1 MDRPDTA
8 SKMQANQKGIWDRTF
23 ALWTQTILQQTRRQI
38 SDMLLLIST
47 KYGADQT
54 IREVEIL
61 CQVGKNIRQLGTH
74 HLRRQGKF
82 QLLDAI

>member
-23 ALWTQTILQQTRRQI
+23 TLWTQTILQQAGRQI
-38 SDMLLLIST
+38 SDMLLLLST
-47 KYGADQT
+47 KYGADQA
-54 IREVEIL
+54 IREVQIL
-61 CQVGKNIRQLGTH
+61 CRVGKNVRQLGTH
-74 HLRRQGKF
+74 HLRRRGKF

>member
-1 MDRPDTA
+1 
-8 SKMQANQKGIWDRTF
+8 MQANQKGIWDRTF
-23 ALWTQTILQQTRRQI
+23 TLWTQTILQQTERQI

-54 IREVEIL
+54 IREVQIL
-61 CQVGKNIRQLGTH
+61 CRVVKNVRQLGAS
-74 HLRRQGKF
+74 HLRRRGKF